1 MTRVAAVMVFS
12 LCCVALAPLPSV
24 AEEKV
29 AVTPAD
35 CRRLVAAVP
44 AADVAYKGGVD
55 VHGKKVVG
63 ADLPGGGNDLKLVPD
78 VIAFTYTV
86 NPAGYGPSKSLAQ
99 QSASLNSQSGA
110 ISAKQSSN
118 SAAQVAN
125 QQAIAAAT
133 QQKAALVQAA
143 TKLAA
148 NSQALKDNQAAQARA
163 QAAIDSGNAAAPQ
176 LSQQGTSLLGQQ
188 QGLASQQSAV
198 ASQQSSLAATQGN
211 TQMPVAKISY
221 DMARNVLTINGQP
234 IGSADESALADECR
248 KRGLQ

>member
-1 MTRVAAVMVFS
+1 MTRAAAVMVFS
-12 LCCVALAPLPSV
+12 LCCLVLAPRVSIGQ
-24 AEEKV
+24 EKV

-44 AADVAYKGGVD
+44 SADVAFKGGID
-55 VHGKKVVG
+55 VHGKPVVG

-78 VIAFTYTV
+78 VIAFTYTI
-86 NPAGYGPSKSLAQ
+86 NPAGYGQSKSLAQ
-99 QSASLNSQSGA
+99 QSAALSGQSSA
-110 ISAKQSSN
+110 ISARQSSN

-143 TKLAA
+143 AKLAP
-148 NSQALKDNQAAQARA
+148 NSQALKDNQAAQAKA
-163 QAAIDSGNAAAPQ
+163 QAVIDSGNAAIPQ
-176 LSQQGTSLLGQQ
+176 LSQQGTTLLGQQ

-234 IGSADESALADECR
+234 IGNADESALAEECR